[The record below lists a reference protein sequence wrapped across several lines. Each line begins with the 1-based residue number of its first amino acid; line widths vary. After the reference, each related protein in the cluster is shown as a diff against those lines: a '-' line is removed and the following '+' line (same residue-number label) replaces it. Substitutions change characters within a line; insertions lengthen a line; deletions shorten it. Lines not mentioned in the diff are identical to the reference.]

1 MSKQTKSKIWELQ
14 SRIPE
19 ILGIKYPIIQG
30 AMSWCT
36 DARLVAAVSNAG
48 GLGILGPHAGQTSN
62 PSSNEEVIE
71 RMRAE
76 IRKVKAL
83 TNQPFGVPVMI
94 SGNPDMYPLT
104 TQLLLE
110 ENVPVILINAVDAE
124 LFKIFKD
131 AGRKILCRPLDITP
145 ANAREAE
152 RLGAD
157 IIIATGFDEGGTLPS
172 KTIGTFSITSQIVQA
187 VNIPVMAAGGIT
199 DVNGVRSVFALGA
212 EGVYA
217 GTLFLATEESRMAD
231 NVKKIVVESNAGDL
245 LMFRSALSFYRSL
258 PTPFADKL
266 MAMDKAGTPTAEIT
280 NLLVGSQGMRVGMV
294 EGNLD
299 KGFITVGNGVSY
311 IHEIRPV
318 STVIKDVM
326 RDFLFIQN
334 Q

>member
-1 MSKQTKSKIWELQ
+1 MNIHTKNKTWELQ

-36 DARLVAAVSNAG
+36 DARLVASVSNAG
-48 GLGILGPHAGQTSN
+48 GLGMLGPHAGQTTN

-71 RMRAE
+71 RMRVE
-76 IRKVKAL
+76 IRKVKTL
-83 TNQPFGVPVMI
+83 TDKPFGAPIMI
-94 SGNPDMYPLT
+94 SGNPDMYSLT

-124 LFKIFKD
+124 LFKIFKN
-131 AGRKILCRPLDITP
+131 AGRKILCRPLDVTP
-145 ANAREAE
+145 ENAHEAE
-152 RLGAD
+152 LLGAD
-157 IIIATGFDEGGTLPS
+157 VIIATGFDEGGTLPS
-172 KTIGTFSITSQIVQA
+172 KTIGTFSITSQIAHA
-187 VNIPVMAAGGIT
+187 VSIPVVAAGGIT

-217 GTLFLATEESRMAD
+217 GTLFLATKESRMAD
-231 NVKKIVVESNAGDL
+231 NVKKLIVESNADDL

-266 MAMDKAGTPTAEIT
+266 MEMDRAGAPTAEIT

-299 KGFITVGNGVSY
+299 EGYISVGNGITY
-311 IHEIRPV
+311 IKEIRPV
-318 STVIKDVM
+318 LTVVNDVM
-326 RDFLFIQN
+326 RDFI
-334 Q
+334 